1 MKIWLLL
8 SCLNNISTKNVN
20 TCDLCYFI
28 LSAASFSSLCNV
40 CFAWER
46 VMPIHPFISAAQRVA
61 LSSGV
66 HESQGE
72 KKIFICISLKGRKQ
86 EDQKRPRKYVIGLLS
101 FSEGCVI
108 ESENQNVG
116 LKAPLRT
123 RSK

>member
-1 MKIWLLL
+1 
-8 SCLNNISTKNVN
+8 
-20 TCDLCYFI
+20 
-28 LSAASFSSLCNV
+28 
-40 CFAWER
+40 
-46 VMPIHPFISAAQRVA
+46 MPIHPFISATQRVA

-72 KKIFICISLKGRKQ
+72 EKIFNCIPLKGRKQ
-86 EDQKRPRKYVIGLLS
+86 EDQKRSRKYVIGLLS
-101 FSEGCVI
+101 SSEGCVI